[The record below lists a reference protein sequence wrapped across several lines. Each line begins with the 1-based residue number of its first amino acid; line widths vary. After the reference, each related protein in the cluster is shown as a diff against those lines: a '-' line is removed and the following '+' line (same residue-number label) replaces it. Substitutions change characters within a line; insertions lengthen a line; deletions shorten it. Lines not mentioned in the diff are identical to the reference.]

1 MSTFSPAGQDA
12 GKTAK
17 SSLEMIQGAL
27 RLASVY
33 ILSRHRIW
41 GIQVV
46 NRSLS
51 WVNDYDTLGKT
62 KNSIREE
69 QDMPERRLS
78 QRQVRVQGK
87 K

>member
-12 GKTAK
+12 GETDK
-17 SSLEMIQGAL
+17 SSPERIQGAL
-27 RLASVY
+27 HLASVY
-33 ILSRHRIW
+33 ILSCHRIW

-46 NRSLS
+46 NGSLS
-51 WVNDYDTLGKT
+51 WVNGYDTLGKT

-78 QRQVRVQGK
+78 QRQVRVPGMK
-87 K
+87 